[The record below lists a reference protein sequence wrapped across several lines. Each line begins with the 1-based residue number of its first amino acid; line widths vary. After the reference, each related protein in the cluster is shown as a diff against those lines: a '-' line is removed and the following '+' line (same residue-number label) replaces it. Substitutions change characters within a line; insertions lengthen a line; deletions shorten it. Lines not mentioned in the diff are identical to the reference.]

1 MTSTAENVSDDE
13 DLLVDLS
20 RDKALLNSKVERLE
34 DTVLSLMAKLS
45 RNEDIIKEKDKE
57 IKDLSKAV
65 EGDYVAE
72 LKRSLM
78 CVWQ

>member
-78 CVWQ
+78 CV

>member
-57 IKDLSKAV
+57 IKTLSKAV
-65 EGDYVAE
+65 EGD
-72 LKRSLM
+72 
-78 CVWQ
+78 

>member
-57 IKDLSKAV
+57 IKTLSKAV

-78 CVWQ
+78 CV